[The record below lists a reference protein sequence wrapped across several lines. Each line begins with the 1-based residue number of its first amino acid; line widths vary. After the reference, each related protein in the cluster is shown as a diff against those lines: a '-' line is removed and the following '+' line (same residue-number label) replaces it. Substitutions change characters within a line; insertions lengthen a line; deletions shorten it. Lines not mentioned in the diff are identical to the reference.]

1 VWNRGIESLQVVCDR
16 LRRRP
21 IGGDEHRLFTVGQHD
36 GNPDRTIGPSFWELP
51 ILPVLTFTRSENHG
65 QQQGIAS
72 SIQGIGGRG
81 NVLLMHFSQ
90 TPSDSC
96 FMPQPQPGCTVC
108 NGSLAPSLHDN
119 NCPTCHVAVC
129 DDCFPRCACPPRLKA
144 HSLALLMR
152 RRVRSL
158 GDEIDALQASA
169 IASKWHQER
178 LELVQMARAR
188 YMGELLKYSKTLG
201 THFPHENKSRITKPL
216 TGRKG

>member
-1 VWNRGIESLQVVCDR
+1 M
-16 LRRRP
+16 
-21 IGGDEHRLFTVGQHD
+21 
-36 GNPDRTIGPSFWELP
+36 
-51 ILPVLTFTRSENHG
+51 PVLTFTRSENHLM
-65 QQQGIAS
+65 QQRISS

-96 FMPQPQPGCTVC
+96 FPSPPQPACTLC
-108 NGSLAPSLHDN
+108 NGSLASSLHDN

-188 YMGELLKYSKTLG
+188 YMGELLKYGSLM
-201 THFPHENKSRITKPL
+201 S
-216 TGRKG
+216 